1 MGAVMADKLPAY
13 SALKKKWARIGI
25 CVLVGAIIWNIPI
38 PIGFTAQNWHLFAI
52 FFSTAFGFML
62 QPLTLGVITIAS
74 LVVAAM
80 FGVLDVKGVLVG
92 YSADVVWLIVAAF
105 LFSRGLIKTGLGNR
119 IAYALLQR
127 FGSSSLKLG
136 YTLAFSDVLISFCV
150 PSATARCGGIM
161 FPIVRSVAEVSGSKP
176 GSSARKLGAYLVQ
189 TVVQVDSVAACL
201 TLTGQAGNLLMVAFA
216 SKIAG
221 IDISWS
227 TWALAAFVP
236 ALFCLLILPYLLH
249 KIYPPESNQTPET
262 KEIAKSSLQAMG
274 KMSFKE
280 MLLCVILVLTIIG
293 WGTSGMT
300 KISATVIALAGVCL
314 MLLAEVI
321 DWKDVINESG
331 AWDTL
336 VWLGG
341 MYGLAENLSKSGFFK
356 VFADWVQ
363 VSLSGM
369 PVLPVLIILVSI
381 YVFSAYFFAG
391 GIPHILVMYP
401 AFITVGIAVG
411 APPMLVCLL
420 LAFCSSLYQAITHYS
435 SGPAAIFFAGGYIGQ
450 REWWKLGFIIT
461 LFNVLVWSLLGAF
474 WWKII
479 GLW

>member
-1 MGAVMADKLPAY
+1 MSSL
-13 SALKKKWARIGI
+13 ALQKRQLLSQMQYKWLRIII
-25 CVLVGAIIWNIPI
+25 CVLVGAVVWNIPI
-38 PIGFTAQNWHLFAI
+38 PSGYTPQNWHLFAVFI
-52 FFSTAFGFML
+52 STAFGFML
-62 QPLTLGVITIAS
+62 QPVTLGVVTLVSLTVAS
-74 LVVAAM
+74 I
-80 FGVLDVKGVLVG
+80 FGILDVKGVLVG

-136 YTLAFSDVLISFCV
+136 YTLAISDVIISFCV

-176 GSSARKLGAYLVQ
+176 GSTAKKLGAYLVQ
-189 TVVQVDSVAACL
+189 TVVQVDSIAACL
-201 TLTGQAGNLLMVAFA
+201 TLTGQAGNLLIVAFA

-221 IDISWS
+221 IEISWS
-227 TWALAAFVP
+227 IWALAAFAP
-236 ALFCLLILPYLLH
+236 ALVSLLVIPYFIH
-249 KIYPPESNQTPET
+249 KICPPESQKTPET
-262 KEIAKSSLQAMG
+262 KEIARQSLKAMG
-274 KMSFKE
+274 KMSLHEKI
-280 MLLCVILVLTIIG
+280 LCAILILTVLG
-293 WGTSGMT
+293 WATSGMT

-321 DWKDVINESG
+321 KWKDVTEESG

-341 MYGLAENLSKSGFFK
+341 MYGLADNLSRSGFFK

-369 PVLPVLIILVSI
+369 PVFPVLVILICI

-391 GIPHILVMYP
+391 GIPHMLVMYP

-420 LAFCSSLYQAITHYS
+420 LAFSSSLYQAITHYS

-450 REWWKLGFIIT
+450 REWWKLGFIVT
-461 LFNVLVWSLLGAF
+461 LTNVLIWSILGTF
-474 WWKII
+474 WWKVL

>member
-1 MGAVMADKLPAY
+1 MSGVIIESRQRVSPLQA
-13 SALKKKWARIGI
+13 KWIKIVI
-25 CVLVGAIIWNIPI
+25 CVLVGAVIWNIPI
-38 PIGFTAQNWHLFAI
+38 PNGYTAQNWHLFAI

-62 QPLTLGVITIAS
+62 QPVTLGVVTLISLSAAS
-74 LVVAAM
+74 VL
-80 FGVLDVKGVLVG
+80 GVLDVKGVLVG

-127 FGSSSLKLG
+127 FGSSPMRLG
-136 YTLAFSDVLISFCV
+136 YTLAISDVIISFCV

-161 FPIVRSVAEVSGSKP
+161 FPIVRSISEVSGSKP
-176 GSSARKLGAYLVQ
+176 GSTAKKLGAYLVQ
-189 TVVQVDSVAACL
+189 TVVQVDSIAACL
-201 TLTGQAGNLLMVAFA
+201 TLTGQAGNLLIVAFA

-221 IDISWS
+221 IEISWS
-227 TWALAAFVP
+227 IWAMAALMP
-236 ALFCLLILPYLLH
+236 GLISLVGLPWFIH
-249 KIYPPESNQTPET
+249 KICPPEAKYTPET
-262 KEIAKSSLQAMG
+262 REVAHQSLQAMG
-274 KMSFKE
+274 KMSLHEKI
-280 MLLCVILVLTIIG
+280 LCVILTLTVLG
-293 WGTSGMT
+293 WATSGMT
-300 KISATVIALAGVCL
+300 KISATVIALSGVCL
-314 MLLAEVI
+314 MLLSEVI
-321 DWKDVINESG
+321 RWKDVTEESG

-341 MYGLAENLSKSGFFK
+341 MYGLADNLSKSGFFK

-363 VSLSGM
+363 VALAGM
-369 PVLPVLIILVSI
+369 PAFPVLVILISI

-391 GIPHILVMYP
+391 GIPHMLVMYP

-420 LAFCSSLYQAITHYS
+420 LAFSSSLYQAITHYS

-450 REWWKLGFIIT
+450 REWWKLGFIVT
-461 LFNVLVWSLLGAF
+461 LTNVLIWSIIGAV
-474 WWKII
+474 WWKVL